1 MKKNISFFCHSNL
14 SLEFVQNRSVT
25 LELSF
30 RLANKPATH
39 FVVKFVDNKNAMISN
54 LEKKRWGWEAREL

>member
-1 MKKNISFFCHSNL
+1 MKKKISFFCHSIL

-30 RLANKPATH
+30 RFANKPATH
-39 FVVKFVDNKNAMISN
+39 FVIKFVDDKDAVISN